1 MPAAMSA
8 RPALATR
15 WIALALTPLA
25 LAGCGTK
32 TARIDN
38 HELRLRL
45 EEFRFVPQSVSV
57 PPGRLKIIAVNAGVL
72 THNVVVELVH
82 RDSNGNPVI
91 KAAIP
96 TIMPG
101 QTSLPLKVDLPP
113 GHYLL
118 VSTISNQADLGMA
131 ATLTVRG
138 A

>member
-8 RPALATR
+8 RAALVTR
-15 WIALALTPLA
+15 WMALALTPVA

-32 TARIDN
+32 TARIDS

-57 PPGRLKIIAVNAGVL
+57 PPGRLKIVAVNAGAL
-72 THNVVVELVH
+72 THNVVVELTH

-96 TIMPG
+96 TILPG

-113 GHYLL
+113 GRYLV
-118 VSTISNQADLGMA
+118 VSTLSNQADLGMT